1 MTTQPHAQGYL
12 AAIREQYNALE
23 TEGQKRRE
31 AGQGEYEVMI
41 ACHTPAGEIISVDN
55 AFVHERSGTLQI
67 EGEDEHGNL
76 CDVIAHP
83 QSAHLV
89 LKLLPLPPETKPR
102 PKPGF
107 VHQ

>member
-41 ACHTPAGEIISVDN
+41 AYTPPL
-55 AFVHERSGTLQI
+55 ER
-67 EGEDEHGNL
+67 
-76 CDVIAHP
+76 
-83 QSAHLV
+83 
-89 LKLLPLPPETKPR
+89 
-102 PKPGF
+102 
-107 VHQ
+107 